1 MRNPPSPL
9 TLGAAVRAGAA
20 RLKPSP
26 TAQLDARVI
35 ARAVFDVNDIDL
47 ITDEHRIIEPALL
60 AAFEAAIARRAAG
73 EPVAY
78 IVGRREFWSL
88 DLEVAPGVLV
98 PRSDSETLIEAVIGL
113 RDKNAPLRILDLGCG
128 SGALLC
134 ALLSDFPRAIG
145 VGVDINPLAAAL
157 TQRNLARLGFD
168 ARASV
173 IVGAWRA
180 PLAGLFDVV
189 ISNPPYIPD
198 GARDTLPVD
207 VREFEDPR
215 ALFAG
220 PDGLDAYRDIL
231 AVAPDRVAPDGLVVL
246 EIGDGQAAGLD
257 ALARAAFPQIPPVIR
272 CDLGGRPR
280 GLMLDF
286 AQK

>member
-1 MRNPPSPL
+1 M
-9 TLGAAVRAGAA
+9 LGAAVRAGAA

-35 ARAVFDVNDIDL
+35 AKAVFNLDDVDL
-47 ITDEHRIIEPALL
+47 ITDERRTIEPASL
-60 AAFEAAIARRAAG
+60 AAFEAAIERRAAG

-98 PRSDSETLIEAVIGL
+98 PRGDSETLIEAVIEA

-134 ALLSDFPRAIG
+134 ALLSVFPRAGG
-145 VGVDINPLAAAL
+145 VGVDINPRAAAL
-157 TQRNLARLGFD
+157 TRRNLARLGFGT
-168 ARASV
+168 RASA
-173 IVGAWRA
+173 IVAGWRA
-180 PLAGLFDVV
+180 PLAGRFDVV

-198 GARDTLPVD
+198 GARAALPVD

-231 AVAPDRVAPDGLVVL
+231 AAAPDHIAPDGLVVL
-246 EIGDGQAAGLD
+246 EIGDDQAAGLC
-257 ALARAAFPQIPPVIR
+257 ALARAAFPETAPVIR

-280 GLMLDF
+280 GLILDF
-286 AQK
+286 ARK